1 MRRTL
6 LSLTF
11 LVALSS
17 VAYAEPLV
25 ITGGTA
31 TILGPAA
38 GPGVASLNL
47 LAAGFSAT
55 GEGERNSGGLT
66 IIRGSSTF
74 RGSVMNNGTVLVG
87 VFNDNTVLNFTLA
100 PFTRPDPNSTSDTA
114 FVTTAFTMTG
124 NLTLVAFAPGQPVIF
139 SMAISGSGFAGITYA
154 RTEPGGAFF
163 ATDIVYN
170 FEATQPVP
178 EPTTLTLLGA
188 GLAGIAA
195 KVRRRR
201 KAVGGA

>member
-31 TILGPAA
+31 NIINPA
-38 GPGVASLNL
+38 GTNVGSFNL

-55 GEGERNSGGLT
+55 GSGDRNSANGLT
-66 IIRGSSTF
+66 NIHGSSTF
-74 RGSVMNNGTVLVG
+74 RGSVTNDGTVLVG

-100 PFTRPDPNSTSDTA
+100 PFTLPDPNSISDTA
-114 FVTTAFTMTG
+114 FVTAAFTMTG
-124 NLTLVAFAPGQPVIF
+124 NLTLVARDFGQPVIF
-139 SMAISGSGFAGITYA
+139 SMAVTGSGFAGITYG
-154 RTEPGGAFF
+154 RFGPDGPFF

-170 FEATQPVP
+170 FGATQPVP
-178 EPTTLTLLGA
+178 EPATLTLLGA
-188 GLAGIAA
+188 GLAGIAS

-201 KAVGGA
+201 KAAGGA